1 MKVYDVYSLMDNS
14 GNILYVG
21 QTTHWVNR
29 LRQHRTTTG
38 KFYKRHDIKLNR
50 IMRFSSK
57 EEAMDLEH
65 ELQCYFGVSVDYP
78 KRTIKSSKI
87 TENLLF
93 SVKMGN
99 FTKTQYSVK
108 LSKNFIFRP

>member
-1 MKVYDVYSLMDNS
+1 MKVYDVYSLMDKK
-14 GNILYVG
+14 GNVLYIG

-29 LRQHRTTTG
+29 LRQHKTTTG
-38 KFYKRHDIKLNR
+38 KFYKRSDVKLNR
-50 IMRFSSK
+50 IMRFCSK
-57 EEAMDLEH
+57 EEALDLEH

-78 KRTIKSSKI
+78 NRTIKSSKI

-99 FTKTQYSVK
+99 FTKTEYSQKSTKTFV
-108 LSKNFIFRP
+108 FRP